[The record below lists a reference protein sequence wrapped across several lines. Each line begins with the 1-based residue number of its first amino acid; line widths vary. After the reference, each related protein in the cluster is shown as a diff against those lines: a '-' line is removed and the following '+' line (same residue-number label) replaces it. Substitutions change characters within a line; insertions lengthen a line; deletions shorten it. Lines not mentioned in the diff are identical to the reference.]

1 MRCGGDHA
9 PRSAGRGELAPC
21 HPGGVRRS
29 EFWVVAEDVL
39 GAARARSLVADL
51 VLSDL
56 GDRTAQRALE
66 DGVEPGGVWTALC
79 DALDVPAGRRFTAL
93 DERRRA

>member
-1 MRCGGDHA
+1 MAATTPG
-9 PRSAGRGELAPC
+9 SAGRARTVAC
-21 HPGGVRRS
+21 HSGGVRRS

-39 GAARARSLVADL
+39 GPARAGSLVADL
-51 VLSDL
+51 VLGDL

-66 DGVEPGGVWTALC
+66 EGVDPGAVWTALC
-79 DALDVPAGRRFTAL
+79 DALEVPAGRRFTAL